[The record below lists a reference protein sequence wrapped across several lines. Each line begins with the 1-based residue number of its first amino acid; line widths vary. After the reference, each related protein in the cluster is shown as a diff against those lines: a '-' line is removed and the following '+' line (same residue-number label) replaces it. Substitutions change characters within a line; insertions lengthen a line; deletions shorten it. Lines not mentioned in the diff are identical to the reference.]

1 MRAAFDFASGFE
13 PKIRLHQPVDA
24 SGQLP
29 TGEQFQSVEGF
40 QELVLR
46 NPEALAANMVRQLL
60 MYATGS
66 ENHYSDR
73 REIARILEKTRAQGY
88 GFRSL
93 VEAIVESELFLT
105 K

>member
-1 MRAAFDFASGFE
+1 
-13 PKIRLHQPVDA
+13 
-24 SGQLP
+24 
-29 TGEQFQSVEGF
+29 
-40 QELVLR
+40 
-46 NPEALAANMVRQLL
+46 